1 MIRRI
6 LLASLVSVAPLSGG
20 IAQAQE
26 SGAELGSPT
35 IAGEPGAAIDSVALD
50 PPAADPGPFRFPHV
64 AARPLTLPEGMA
76 RVDQLIFYRFFDIPV
91 PWRGVPTGLSVGL
104 LDDLE
109 LGVTWGVLDDPSV
122 RVLGRVVA
130 DPVIDLGLSAQLTVP
145 AITTGDTLARVGAP
159 IAIRPAAWL
168 RFDTGLFVE
177 LLFTAQVSPLAQV
190 PLTITFAPHE
200 LFFFG
205 AMGSAGWLDGSRW
218 IGDGGGFVGW
228 SGRNEHG
235 VIADGRIAVQY
246 FVPTDDVVV
255 SLGLRFFPR
264 FWR

>member
-1 MIRRI
+1 MSGRAS
-6 LLASLVSVAPLSGG
+6 LASLLVLASLAGAGTARAQDAGADLGAPTLEVLE
-20 IAQAQE
+20 APE
-26 SGAELGSPT
+26 V
-35 IAGEPGAAIDSVALD
+35 EPSSA
-50 PPAADPGPFRFPHV
+50 PAAPFRYPRV
-64 AARPLTLPEGMA
+64 TGRPLTLPEGMA
-76 RVDQLIFYRFFDIPV
+76 RIDQVIFYRFFDIPV

-109 LGVTWGVLDDPSV
+109 LGVMWGVLDDPSV

-145 AITTGDTLARVGAP
+145 AMTTGDTLARVGMPVAV
-159 IAIRPAAWL
+159 RPTEWL
-168 RFDTGLFVE
+168 RIDSGLFVV

-190 PLTITFAPHE
+190 PLTITVAPHE

-228 SGRNEHG
+228 SARNAHG

-246 FVPTDDVVV
+246 FVPSDDVVV